1 MNINEVF
8 QYYENNKIIG
18 RVPEN
23 EICKTLTKF
32 HYLAHQSV
40 VREEKDKNKSCF

>member
-8 QYYENNKIIG
+8 QYYDNKIIG

-23 EICKTLTKF
+23 EICKTLSKF
-32 HYLAHQSV
+32 HYLAHRPV
-40 VREEKDKNKSCF
+40 VLKERDKNKSCF